1 LKFLGRARRFLQELA
16 SEPEG
21 KVQYF
26 NVTCG
31 SGHRVRGE
39 RTEGYQALR
48 CPACGDG
55 VFVLPRSPLPEPA
68 APARSTASRG
78 ARRGRGPINDGPV
91 ELTDPGRAA
100 LDAGG
105 DEPNATDAEII
116 WDDEPADTT
125 RQGDRG
131 HVRKQPGNAG
141 AEAGEESEDFWED
154 DLNRAATAPAGEV
167 APARRKLREPAQTAG
182 AHARATKQTQPAPG
196 STRPGKPRRSPA
208 VPTIEIPPTRKKPAL
223 LTLVLILVP
232 VMVATAV
239 AWRIR
244 QNIRKEYP
252 LIAERGRTEGIPA
265 LEAGDFD
272 KAFQLLSAAKTAV
285 DGLGGE
291 VDGAEKIRTAAKEAE
306 IFVNLCP
313 RSLEEM
319 LDEAGRAGSDT
330 WPSKFNNLYKGRT
343 ILIDSVITE
352 VPGSGSSSG
361 YVVEYVIVPPGG
373 TNNFADVRDAPPDR
387 WGLIDFEGFKL
398 FELSPPRKGDH
409 VTFGARLASFNID
422 TTGTVTVWRI
432 GLEADSGIFIVHT
445 KALEAVGFPGAA
457 KAELPPETQP

>member
-31 SGHRVRGE
+31 SGHRMRGE

-68 APARSTASRG
+68 APARSSAARG

-100 LDAGG
+100 LEVG
-105 DEPNATDAEII
+105 DDQPNTTDAEII
-116 WDDEPADTT
+116 WDDEPAETT
-125 RQGDRG
+125 RQGGPG
-131 HVRKQPGNAG
+131 HVRKQPRDAG
-141 AEAGEESEDFWED
+141 TAPGEESEDFWED
-154 DLNRAATAPAGEV
+154 DLNSAAAAPAGEG
-167 APARRKLREPAQTAG
+167 APARRKPREPAQAAD
-182 AHARATKQTQPAPG
+182 AHARATKQAQAAAG
-196 STRPGKPRRSPA
+196 RSRQGKPRKSPA
-208 VPTIEIPPTRKKPAL
+208 APTIEIPPARKKPAP

-232 VMVATAV
+232 IIVASAV

-244 QNIRKEYP
+244 QNVRKQYP
-252 LIAERGRTEGIPA
+252 LIAERGRTEGLPA

-306 IFVNLCP
+306 IYVNLCP

-319 LDEAGRAGSDT
+319 LDEAGRAGSDAWT
-330 WPSKFNNLYKGRT
+330 SKFDTLYKGRT

-352 VPGSGSSSG
+352 VPRSGSSSG
-361 YVVEYVIVPPGG
+361 YVLEYVIVPPGG

-409 VTFGARLASFNID
+409 VTFGARMASFERDNS
-422 TTGTVTVWRI
+422 GNVWRI
-432 GLEADSGIFIVHT
+432 GLEPDSGVFIVHT

-457 KAELPPETQP
+457 KVEPPPETLP